1 MDDGTTQ
8 VLVVS
13 LVMRGQ
19 PHDIWY
25 QPSARLSGGA
35 PSRRERHFMSVAS
48 SDRGQIRL
56 VEAKNGQTIRDFLHL
71 PERIYAD
78 DPAWIAPLIFEQK
91 QRVFENK
98 PLFAHCEVACWV
110 AYRDGAPVGRITA
123 QLDHLQPEEIG
134 GGKIGY
140 FGMLEAIDDA
150 AVFAAL
156 FETAQTWLR
165 GQGASFLRGP
175 YNLSINEDLG
185 LLVEN
190 FDDPP
195 FVMMGHARPYYK
207 ARIEEQGFNAIKDLL
222 TYKVRPDF
230 VAPEVMTK
238 LATRASR
245 TVTIRPLNSKAK
257 AADYEA
263 MRDIFNDAWSDNW
276 GFVPFTKEEFAET
289 AKVLSFLLSDDYIQF
304 AEIDGR
310 PVAFITAF
318 PNLNE
323 LIGDLRGRLLPFG
336 WAKLLWRLKV
346 RGPKSARVALM
357 GVRKEY
363 QNARLGPTLA
373 FLVIEAVRKA
383 MQQRNV
389 TSVEMGWILEDNHGM
404 RHIIEA
410 IGSTIYKRYRVYQKP
425 L

>member
-1 MDDGTTQ
+1 
-8 VLVVS
+8 
-13 LVMRGQ
+13 
-19 PHDIWY
+19 
-25 QPSARLSGGA
+25 
-35 PSRRERHFMSVAS
+35 MSVAK
-48 SDRGQIRL
+48 SDRNQISL
-56 VEAKNGQTIRDFLHL
+56 VEAKSGQTIQDFLHL
-71 PERIYAD
+71 PDRIYAN
-78 DPAWIAPLIFEQK
+78 DPAWIAPLMFEQK
-91 QRVFENK
+91 ERVFNNK
-98 PLFAHCEVACWV
+98 PLFEHCDVACWV

-123 QLDHLQPEEIG
+123 QLDQLQPEEDG

-140 FGMLEAIDDA
+140 FGMFEAIDDT
-150 AVFAAL
+150 AVCDAL
-156 FETAQTWLR
+156 FETAQNWLR
-165 GQGASFLRGP
+165 TKGAAFMRGP
-175 YNLSINEDLG
+175 YNLTINEDLG

-195 FVMMGHARPYYK
+195 FIMMGHAPRYYQQ
-207 ARIEEQGFNAIKDLL
+207 RFEDQGLIKIKDLL

-230 VAPEVMTK
+230 VAPDVMLK
-238 LATRASR
+238 LAARASR
-245 TVTIRPLNSKAK
+245 TVTIRPLNPKAK
-257 AADYEA
+257 AADFEA

-276 GFVPFTKEEFAET
+276 GFVPFTQAEFAET
-289 AKVLSFLLSDDYIQF
+289 AKVLSLLLSDDYIQF

-318 PNLNE
+318 PNVNE

-346 RGPKSARVALM
+346 KGPRSARVALM

-363 QNARLGPTLA
+363 QNSRLGPTLA
-373 FLVIEAVRKA
+373 FLVIDAVRKA

>member
-1 MDDGTTQ
+1 MSPT
-8 VLVVS
+8 L
-13 LVMRGQ
+13 
-19 PHDIWY
+19 PE
-25 QPSARLSGGA
+25 GA
-35 PSRRERHFMSVAS
+35 P
-48 SDRGQIRL
+48 IRL
-56 VEAKNGQTIRDFLHL
+56 VEATDRATIRDFLHL
-71 PERIYAD
+71 PEQIYAG

-91 QRVFENK
+91 QRVFQNAA
-98 PLFAHCEVACWV
+98 LFAHCEVACWV
-110 AYRDGAPVGRITA
+110 AYRDDRPVGRITA
-123 QLDHLQPEEIG
+123 QLDRLQPDAEE

-140 FGMLEAIDDA
+140 FGMLEAEDDA
-150 AVFAAL
+150 AVFDAL
-156 FETAQTWLR
+156 FGAAETWLR
-165 GQGASFLRGP
+165 TKGAAHIRGP

-190 FDDPP
+190 FNDPP
-195 FVMMGHARPYYK
+195 FVMMGHARPYYQT
-207 ARIEEQGFNAIKDLL
+207 RIEARGFATIKDLL

-238 LATRASR
+238 LAQRASR
-245 TVTIRPLNSKAK
+245 TVTIRPLNSKNK
-257 AADYEA
+257 PADYEA

-276 GFVPFTKEEFAET
+276 GFVPFTREEFAET

-304 AEIDGR
+304 AEIEGR

-318 PNLNE
+318 PNLYE

-346 RGPKSARVALM
+346 RRPTSARVALM

-363 QNARLGPTLA
+363 QNSRLGPTLA
-373 FLVIEAVRKA
+373 FLVIDAVRKA

>member
-1 MDDGTTQ
+1 
-8 VLVVS
+8 
-13 LVMRGQ
+13 
-19 PHDIWY
+19 
-25 QPSARLSGGA
+25 
-35 PSRRERHFMSVAS
+35 
-48 SDRGQIRL
+48 
-56 VEAKNGQTIRDFLHL
+56 
-71 PERIYAD
+71 
-78 DPAWIAPLIFEQK
+78 
-91 QRVFENK
+91 
-98 PLFAHCEVACWV
+98 
-110 AYRDGAPVGRITA
+110 
-123 QLDHLQPEEIG
+123 
-134 GGKIGY
+134 
-140 FGMLEAIDDA
+140 MLEAIDDR
-150 AVFAAL
+150 AVFDAL
-156 FETAQTWLR
+156 FGAAEDWLR
-165 GQGASFLRGP
+165 GKGAAHLRGP

-195 FVMMGHARPYYK
+195 FVMMGHARPYYQ
-207 ARIEEQGFNAIKDLL
+207 RQIETRGFATIKDLL

-238 LATRASR
+238 LAQRASR
-245 TVTIRPLNSKAK
+245 TVTIRPLNSKGK

-276 GFVPFTKEEFAET
+276 GFVPFTREEFAET

-304 AEIDGR
+304 AEIEGR

-346 RGPKSARVALM
+346 RGPTSARVALM

-363 QNARLGPTLA
+363 QNSRLGPTLA
-373 FLVIEAVRKA
+373 FLVIDAVRKA